1 MQISKKATCSEACQ
15 LIALV
20 IARLVLEKPSAVI
33 ILATGVTMELVYVE
47 LARLHR
53 EWGLDFSRV
62 VTFNLDEYLGL
73 GPEHP
78 KSFRFFMESRLFRH
92 INIRPEN
99 THVPDGLAKDP
110 FAFCQEY
117 EEMIEKAGGVDLVLV
132 GIGRNGH
139 VAFVEPDEA
148 LSSRTALKMLSE
160 STQEAN
166 FGTAEGVPRYALTMG
181 IGTIMAGRQIVL
193 LATGEKKAEAIA
205 KAVEGPITTEVPAS
219 LLQLH
224 HNVTVVVDE
233 AAGSQLSRR
242 YPSQLP
248 LEQSLPD
255 YPDGLMVI

>member
-1 MQISKKATCSEACQ
+1 
-15 LIALV
+15 
-20 IARLVLEKPSAVI
+20 
-33 ILATGVTMELVYVE
+33 MELVYVE

-78 KSFRFFMESRLFRH
+78 ESFRFFMESRLFSH

-99 THVPDGLAKDP
+99 THMPDGLAKDP
-110 FAFCQEY
+110 LAFCQEY
-117 EEMIEKAGGVDLVLV
+117 EEIIVKAGGADLVLV

-139 VAFVEPDEA
+139 LAFLEPDEY
-148 LSSRTALKMLSE
+148 LNPRTTLRMLSE
-160 STQEAN
+160 STLGAN
-166 FGTAEGVPRYALTMG
+166 FGTSEGVPRYALTMG

-205 KAVEGPITTEVPAS
+205 RAVEGPITTEVPAS
-219 LLQLH
+219 ILQLH
-224 HNVTVVVDE
+224 QKVTIVTDE
-233 AAGSQLSRR
+233 AAGSQLTRW

-248 LEQSLPD
+248 LEKSLPS
-255 YPDGLMVI
+255 YPEGLMVI